1 LGGQAI
7 PGKIAFCKTEVMN
20 GIQQICFAYAI
31 AATNAHN
38 RFGKNKLLLKVI
50 FELKNLYGTNKKTQ
64 EIWLDLCCVS
74 GSRLQFL
81 FE

>member
-1 LGGQAI
+1 LGSEAV
-7 PGKIAFCKTEVMN
+7 PCKITFGETEIMN
-20 GIQQICFAYAI
+20 SIKQICFAYAI
-31 AATNAHN
+31 TATNSHN
-38 RFGKNKLLLKVI
+38 RFCKNELLLKVI